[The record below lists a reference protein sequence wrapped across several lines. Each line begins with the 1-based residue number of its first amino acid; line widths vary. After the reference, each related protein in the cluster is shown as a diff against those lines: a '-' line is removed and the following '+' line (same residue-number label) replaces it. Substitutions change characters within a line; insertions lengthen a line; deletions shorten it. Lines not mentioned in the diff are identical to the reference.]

1 MTPNPAADPPNLFSD
16 YSFRALR
23 VIFIA
28 RLKAGNAGATAID
41 IDHLVAGIVVED
53 GGKNAMAK
61 LLNVD
66 PNSIGVMAD
75 MEPHPVP
82 FFPSEVAAMLL
93 AKIEELSPHSEP
105 IPKSRDMPMSSEFTQ
120 VLNAA
125 QDLRRQFQS
134 AKVYPLHLLAAAL
147 GDPSSKASQVLR
159 DAGISQEKVLEAL
172 QKD

>member
-1 MTPNPAADPPNLFSD
+1 MTPNSGDDAPSMFSD
-16 YSFRALR
+16 YSTRALR

-66 PNSIGVMAD
+66 PNSIGVMTD

-82 FFPSEVAAMLL
+82 FFPPEVAAMLL
-93 AKIEELSPHSEP
+93 AKIDEHSPHSEP
-105 IPKSRDMPMSSEFTQ
+105 IPQLTEMPTTSELTQ

-172 QKD
+172 QKV